1 MLQRTIYLAL
11 LFLSFS
17 FITNAQDA
25 DFDGVL
31 DGIDLCPNTADPTN
45 ADSDG
50 DGVGDICDLDDDNDG
65 ILDSNECEISIPFSG
80 FEANFTSTWDIINFN
95 SYAFET
101 PSAQQPT
108 VTEGSQYLAINSY
121 LQTTQLTLDVPIGVY
136 SEGAYI
142 LSVDIGDKI
151 GTGPF
156 ENDGITTLQLGYG
169 NDAAS
174 FTAIPGAEQIINGP
188 TDTTIPGWTTFSF
201 SYLVSAA
208 PILGEGILIRILHEG
223 IAATDVQLNIDNLK
237 LVRDTDND
245 GLSDCVDLDSDDPT
259 NSSGCYDTTE
269 AGHIAN
275 ATGNLTGTGV
285 DPTNGLVTGFTT
297 GYTGNTQEVLFA
309 GIYEACT
316 LDYIDND
323 GDNVLDK
330 DDLDDDNDG
339 IYDSNECSIPI
350 SNYSFENNGV
360 GDPITDWSLTDAT
373 NNIAWGIEVPAI
385 SNYNNIPDGNSIA
398 FINGSGTITLN
409 IPGAAFEIGDYI
421 TSLEIGDGVETAN
434 VFSNDGQST
443 IEIGYD
449 NGTGFQPLGARTVQ
463 AHETLNGIWTE
474 IEFST
479 NIPVGSPAVGE
490 GILIQITHTENQDLD
505 QRGGDY
511 DLLQVRQD
519 RNSNGI
525 PDCFED
531 DIDNDGCADVIEA
544 GHTDGGGGILAN
556 SGSNA
561 DGTVTPIGTGYTG
574 INQAVLSNN
583 INICTEDLD
592 FDNDGEDDIVDLD
605 DDNDGILDSYECEI
619 PIPNFSFETDNLP
632 SDPIQYWQVVTGTN
646 YGIETIDGTNFTA
659 AQEGNSFGFINGDG
673 SIQLNEVW
681 ATYDREATYILEF
694 SIGDPIPFAPQFS
707 NDSRTIVELGYSN
720 GTNFTAFAAGDYTV
734 ESYETP
740 NGTWSKF
747 SISVPVTTATAGFGQ
762 GVSIRITHD
771 DTSLNNTSQTTFDN
785 FILKIDTDGDGEPD
799 CTDLDSDDD
808 GCFDVVEAG
817 HTDAGGGVLGTTVDV
832 NGLVT
837 GAATSYTGPRYQM
850 WDDANNITCNPL
862 DTDGDLV
869 ADGNYFRYDAGN
881 TLQTNIDEDDDN
893 DGILDVDED
902 CELINTAFLRQPWDF
917 EIPTNNFLLGGTDTP
932 FTSVVDYWYTETGV
946 GDAFVHLANAD
957 NFFGPNPNPYSVN
970 YATDGT
976 LLEDFP
982 EPDGAYDAFLALHGD
997 VTITQTESRITLEEG
1012 TYILTLAVGDGLDY
1026 EDQFRNDGTSYIEIG
1041 YADAT
1046 NNFNPLGFDLTIL
1059 PEETPNGSWTDFS
1072 IGYEI
1077 PAGSPAVGNDIR
1089 IRITHTIDV
1098 GLNQQ
1103 AGNYDHF
1110 RISRD
1115 TDGDLIPDCLD
1126 SDSDDD
1132 GCPDSIEAGYS
1143 DDDRDGVLG
1152 VGVPTVDN
1160 TNGRVTSE
1168 AGYTNLPLNP
1178 GVRIVSLPAVIDT
1191 QLTDPTEVCE
1201 GEDAIFTVTASR
1213 PAPNT
1218 NIVYEWYESTDA
1230 GTTWILLADDATFSG
1245 STTNELTIST
1255 VSILVH
1261 DGNIYRVRIMGD
1273 DNLCYEE
1280 SIATLNVTAGPASI
1294 TPVATTANIC
1304 EGEDAEF
1311 TVTGTPGDIITYSLD
1326 GGTTNIPV
1334 TLDAT
1339 GIETI
1344 TSAAATADV
1353 TMEISSIESG
1363 TCTLNL
1369 IPVTSATVT
1378 VNTVPELDP
1387 TTTSTCAADL
1397 ATYDVDVVLN
1407 IGNITNVSEGTLT
1420 GTTVTGI
1427 IAGNDL
1433 VITVDNNGCIRD
1445 LTVTAPDCSCP
1456 VIDIPVNANNPSI
1469 CFGTATPDLS
1479 VDLGSNG
1486 DAIIWYDASTAGTV
1500 LGSGNTYTTGETA
1513 AGTYTYYAEATEVA
1527 SGCTS
1532 NRIPVTLIINP
1543 MPVADTSADVSECT
1557 SYTLP
1562 TLSADNFYYTGAGA
1576 TGTNLAEGS
1585 DITTTQ
1591 TVYIYSESGTTPNCF
1606 DENSFDVTISE
1617 TPVINLLSATC
1628 SADLN
1633 TYAVQFSNNITTA
1646 TITTSG
1652 GTVSGN
1658 SIIDIPSTMNSIVI
1672 TADNNGCIATL
1683 TVIAPDCSC
1692 PIIDDAINPI
1702 NQTICEGSPNPNLEV
1717 SLGATGDTID
1727 WYTTAT
1733 GGTSIATG
1741 LTFTPTDAAIGTYT
1755 YYAEASDNITGCISD
1770 NRIAVTLT
1778 IEQVPVADILSD
1790 VEGCEFYILPNLNAN
1805 NSYYTSPNGTGQLL
1819 AEGSQ
1824 VNQSQTIYILAQ
1836 SPNNTDCF
1844 SESEFDVTILEEP
1857 IIDLPFEV
1865 SLCPNANGVSSAV
1878 PIGTDLGTG
1887 YIYDWTPNNDS
1898 NGDGIEEAIFNVTEP
1913 GEYSLRIFTIGNS
1926 INCGGSLEY
1935 VVNVTDAPL
1944 VESIEVEITAEGY
1957 ELNSGN
1963 RVRAIIN
1970 DDIFAYTNF
1979 EYSLDNPDGLYQA
1992 DNFFQNVVGGL
2003 HTIFV
2008 RSNQGCGTTLE
2019 SEPFLIVNYPTYFS
2033 PNGDGFNDTWFPLG
2047 LADPNLTANV
2057 VAEIYDRHGKLVHY
2071 LDPFGPGWDGT
2082 YNGESL
2088 PESDYWFV
2096 IEYTDA
2102 IDDNRNIQFKGHFS
2116 LIR

>member
-1 MLQRTIYLAL
+1 MLQRTLYLAF
-11 LFLSFS
+11 LFFS
-17 FITNAQDA
+17 FTIAATAQDA

-31 DGIDLCPNTADPTN
+31 DGVDLCPNTADPSN

-50 DGVGDICDLDDDNDG
+50 DGVGDVCDLDDDNDG
-65 ILDSNECEISIPFSG
+65 ILDSNECEISVPFGG
-80 FEANFTSTWDIINFN
+80 FEGDFTIAWDILNFN

-121 LQTTQLTLDVPIGVY
+121 LETTQLTLDVPIGIY
-136 SEGAYI
+136 SEGSYI

-156 ENDGITTLQLGYG
+156 ENDGITTIQLGYG
-169 NDAAS
+169 NSAAS

-208 PILGEGILIRILHEG
+208 PALGEGILIRILHQG
-223 IAATDVQLNIDNLK
+223 IAATDVQLNIDNIR

-275 ATGNLTGTGV
+275 GTGNLTGTGV
-285 DPTNGLVTGFTT
+285 DPTNGLVTGFST

-309 GIYEACT
+309 GVYDACA
-316 LDYIDND
+316 LNYNDND

-339 IYDSNECSIPI
+339 IYDLNECSIPI
-350 SNYSFENNGV
+350 SNYSFENNGA
-360 GDPITDWSLTDAT
+360 GDPITDWSLTDAS

-421 TSLEIGDGVETAN
+421 TSLEIGDGIETAN

-511 DLLQVRQD
+511 DLIQVRQD

-605 DDNDGILDSYECEI
+605 DDNDGILDKYECEI
-619 PIPNFSFETDNLP
+619 PIPNFSFEIDNLP
-632 SDPIQYWQVVTGTN
+632 ADPIQNWQVVTGTN

-681 ATYDREATYILEF
+681 ATYDRAATYILEF

-707 NDSRTIVELGYSN
+707 NDSRTIIELGYSD
-720 GTNFTAFAAGDYTV
+720 GTNFTAFAGGDYTV
-734 ESYETP
+734 ESYDTP
-740 NGTWSKF
+740 NGTWSMF
-747 SISVPVTTATAGFGQ
+747 SISVPVTTASAGFGQ

-817 HTDAGGGVLGTTVDV
+817 HTDAGSGVLGTAVDG

-837 GAATSYTGPRYQM
+837 GTATGYTGPRHQM
-850 WDDANNITCNPL
+850 WDDSKNISCNPL

-869 ADGNYFRYDAGN
+869 EDGNYFRYDASN

-893 DGILDVDED
+893 DGILDVNED
-902 CELINTAFLRQPWDF
+902 CELINTAFLRQPWNF

-932 FTSVVDYWYTETGV
+932 FTSIVDYWYTETGT

-957 NFFGPNPNPYSVN
+957 NFFGPNPNPYSAN

-1012 TYILTLAVGDGLDY
+1012 SYILTFAVGDGLDY
-1026 EDQFRNDGTSYIEIG
+1026 ENQFRNDGTSFIEIG

-1059 PEETPNGSWTDFS
+1059 PEETPNGTWTDFS
-1072 IGYEI
+1072 VSYTI
-1077 PAGSPAVGNDIR
+1077 PAGSTAIGNDIR
-1089 IRITHTIDV
+1089 IQITHTIDV
-1098 GLNQQ
+1098 NLNQQ

-1126 SDSDDD
+1126 LDSDND

-1152 VGVPTVDN
+1152 TGTPTIGGD
-1160 TNGRVTSE
+1160 GRVTSE
-1168 AGYTNLPLNP
+1168 IGYTTPLIANA
-1178 GVRIVSLPAVIDT
+1178 RSFSLPAVIDT
-1191 QLTDPTEVCE
+1191 GLTNPTAVCE
-1201 GEDAIFTVTASR
+1201 GEDAIFTVAASR

-1218 NIVYEWYESTDA
+1218 NIVYQWYESTDG
-1230 GTTWILLADDATFSG
+1230 GTTFVLLTEVAPYSG
-1245 STTNELTIST
+1245 TATNELTIAAVT
-1255 VSILVH
+1255 TTE
-1261 DGNIYRVRIMGD
+1261 DGYMYRVRVMGD
-1273 DNLCYEE
+1273 DNFCYEE
-1280 SIATLNVTAGPASI
+1280 SIATLNVTAGPTVI
-1294 TPVATTANIC
+1294 TPVATTASIC

-1311 TVTGTPGDIITYSLD
+1311 TITGTPGDIITYSLD
-1326 GGTTNIPV
+1326 GGTTPVSV

-1339 GIETI
+1339 GIATVTET
-1344 TSAAATADV
+1344 TTTADI

-1369 IPVTSATVT
+1369 VPVTSATVT
-1378 VNTVPELDP
+1378 VNTIPTLDP
-1387 TTTSTCAADL
+1387 ATTATCSADL
-1397 ATYDVDVVLN
+1397 ATYDVAVVVN
-1407 IGNITNVSEGTLT
+1407 AGNITNTSEGILT
-1420 GTTVTGI
+1420 GNTITGI
-1427 IAGNDL
+1427 TAGNDIT
-1433 VITVDNNGCIRD
+1433 ITVDNNGCITD
-1445 LTVTAPDCSCP
+1445 LNITAPDCSCP

-1479 VDLGSNG
+1479 VDLGTNG
-1486 DAIIWYDASTAGTV
+1486 DAINWYDASTAGTL
-1500 LGSGNTYTTGETA
+1500 LGNGNTYITGESA
-1513 AGTYTYYAEATEVA
+1513 VGTYTYYAEAIETA

-1532 NRIPVTLIINP
+1532 NRIPVTLTINS
-1543 MPVADTSADVSECT
+1543 MPVADTSMDINQCGP
-1557 SYTLP
+1557 YTLP
-1562 TLSADNFYYTGAGA
+1562 VLSADNFYYTAPNGS
-1576 TGTNLAEGS
+1576 GTNILEGS
-1585 DITTTQ
+1585 DINSTQ
-1591 TVYIYSESGTTPNCF
+1591 TIYIYTESGTTPNCF
-1606 DENSFDVTISE
+1606 DESSFEVTINE
-1617 TPVINLLSATC
+1617 TPVVNIISATC
-1628 SADLN
+1628 SANLN
-1633 TYAVQFSNNITTA
+1633 TYTVQFSNSIPTA
-1646 TITTSG
+1646 IITTSA
-1652 GTVSGN
+1652 GTISGN
-1658 SIIDIPSTMNSIVI
+1658 SIIDIPSTMGSVTI
-1672 TADNNGCIATL
+1672 TADNNGCIATSTTL
-1683 TVIAPDCSC
+1683 APDCSC
-1692 PIIDDAINPI
+1692 PIIDDAVNPI
-1702 NQTICEGSPNPNLEV
+1702 DVNTCEGNPNGTLQV
-1717 SLGATGDTID
+1717 SLGTNGDTIN
-1727 WYTTAT
+1727 WYTSAT
-1733 GGTSIATG
+1733 GGTSIASG
-1741 LTFTPTDAAIGTYT
+1741 LSFTPADSAIGTYT
-1755 YYAEASDNITGCISD
+1755 YYAEASDTITGCISD

-1778 IEQVPVADILSD
+1778 IEPIPVADTLNDI
-1790 VEGCEFYILPNLNAN
+1790 EGCEFFVLPNLSN
-1805 NSYYTSPNGTGQLL
+1805 NNNYYTGANGTGQLL
-1819 AEGSQ
+1819 AAGSQ
-1824 VNQSQTIYILAQ
+1824 VSQDQTIYIFAQ
-1836 SPNNTDCF
+1836 SPNNQDCS
-1844 SESEFDVTILEEP
+1844 SESQFEVTILEEP
-1857 IIDLPFEV
+1857 IIDLPYEV
-1865 SLCPNANGVSSAV
+1865 SICSNESGIVTST
-1878 PIGTDLGTG
+1878 PIGVDLGPD
-1887 YIYDWTPNNDS
+1887 YIYDWTPNNDT
-1898 NGDGIEEAIFNVTEP
+1898 NGDGIEEAIFNVTQA
-1913 GEYSLRIFTIGNS
+1913 GEYSLRIYTIGNT
-1926 INCGGSLEY
+1926 INCGGSLEHI
-1935 VVNVTDAPL
+1935 VNVTEAPL
-1944 VESIEVEITAEGY
+1944 PQDIEVEITSEGF

-1970 DDIFAYTNF
+1970 NDIFAYTQF
-1979 EYSLDNPDGLYQA
+1979 EYSLDNPDGPYQT

-2008 RSNQGCGTTLE
+2008 RSIGGCGSTLE
-2019 SEPFLIVNYPTYFS
+2019 SAPFLIVNYPTYFS
-2033 PNGDGFNDTWFPLG
+2033 PNGDGSNDTWFPLG
-2047 LADPNLTANV
+2047 LADPNLTNNV
-2057 VAEIYDRHGKLVHY
+2057 VAEIYDRHGKLVHF

-2082 YNGESL
+2082 YNGVRL

-2096 IEYTDA
+2096 IRYTDA
-2102 IDDNRNIQFKGHFS
+2102 TDNNRSIQFKGHFS